1 MALRSQALTKL
12 TPTRLP
18 GTPRSDPN
26 RLALP
31 GTRIFTTSPGR
42 GEDCEV
48 TGVVGPLSNWLPWSL
63 VLLLIANPYG
73 VVMTGDLDTLRSV
86 VSSGG
91 QVCGPDDR
99 GYAEAVR
106 IWNEA
111 IERRPSVVV
120 RCSTAADVA
129 A

>member
-1 MALRSQALTKL
+1 
-12 TPTRLP
+12 
-18 GTPRSDPN
+18 
-26 RLALP
+26 
-31 GTRIFTTSPGR
+31 
-42 GEDCEV
+42 
-48 TGVVGPLSNWLPWSL
+48 
-63 VLLLIANPYG
+63 
-73 VVMTGDLDTLRSV
+73 MTGDLDTLRSV

-106 IWNEA
+106 IWNAA

-129 A
+129 AALDLATGSSSAVALFRCRFHLTAALVRGPIPLEN